1 MLDILKSDTLQIF
14 KDWGV
19 AATLEEVQSYYDP
32 ETAQMEESV
41 VTSALTVLAGE
52 VQSRH
57 SPATAAIAPTQKLIL
72 IVAVDD
78 FPLNVNL
85 NTARVIFDESTYKVE
100 LISHSH
106 LPGTVALECF
116 SDGF

>member
-32 ETAQMEESV
+32 EAGQMEESV

-52 VQSRH
+52 VQSQH
-57 SPATAAIAPTQKLIL
+57 SPATAAITPTKKMIL
-72 IVAVDD
+72 VVAVDD
-78 FPLNVNL
+78 FPLSVNL
-85 NTARVIFDESTYKVE
+85 NTARVIFNESTYKVDF
-100 LISHSH
+100 ISQSH

-116 SDGF
+116 ADGF